1 MHTRSLRGLM
11 HELQVLTRG
20 RKETAHHQRCIA
32 CGTPSFARTLRGAIT
47 FRSKHRKKCLGAE
60 FENVG

>member
-1 MHTRSLRGLM
+1 M